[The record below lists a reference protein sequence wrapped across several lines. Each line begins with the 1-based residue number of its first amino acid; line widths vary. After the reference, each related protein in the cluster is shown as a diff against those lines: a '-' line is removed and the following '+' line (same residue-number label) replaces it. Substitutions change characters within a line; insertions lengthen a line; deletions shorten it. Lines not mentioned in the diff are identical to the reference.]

1 MPARRSHINSGM
13 HPIRSGA
20 PPLYP
25 NDMNRKLNPRQALQQ
40 LAMYLNQADWS
51 QGQQSLTGTLQDRR
65 LKGRYFASGMCV
77 AITIAWPLAQASQA
91 CLLLA
96 ASPETLDD
104 ALYVEQ
110 EQFWL
115 LRRYPPALTE
125 AELDLLLQQQL
136 AMAGLLAPAVRDTH
150 PESPFIG
157 RYA

>member
-1 MPARRSHINSGM
+1 MPTG
-13 HPIRSGA
+13 P
-20 PPLYP
+20 
-25 NDMNRKLNPRQALQQ
+25 
-40 LAMYLNQADWS
+40 
-51 QGQQSLTGTLQDRR
+51 GQQSLTGTLQGRR

-115 LRRYPPALTE
+115 LRRYPPLLTE
-125 AELDLLLQQQL
+125 AELDLLPQQQL
-136 AMAGLLAPAVRDTH
+136 AMAGLLMPAVREPH
-150 PESPFIG
+150 PTGPFIG

>member
-1 MPARRSHINSGM
+1 MLLVLINSGM
-13 HPIRSGA
+13 HPIRKVMPS
-20 PPLYP
+20 LYP

-40 LAMYLNQADWS
+40 LAMYLNHTDWS
-51 QGQQSLTGTLQDRR
+51 VGQQSLTGTLQDRH
-65 LKGRYFASGMCV
+65 LKGRYFASGICV

-110 EQFWL
+110 QQFWL
-115 LRRYPPALTE
+115 LRRYPPVLTE
-125 AELDLLLQQQL
+125 AEFDLLLQQQL
-136 AMAGLLAPAVRDTH
+136 AMAGLLTPPVRETH
-150 PESPFIG
+150 PGSPFIG